1 MSQSELADLLNI
13 SPSTYSR
20 LERNESSV
28 DFEQLTNFAKI
39 LDIPIQEFL
48 PDTLSVNSHHNTQGG
63 VVFGSYNYYSSSDN
77 LNNELVKE
85 NENLKVKLD
94 AQEEIIAIL
103 KSQVEDL
110 KALLNKQG

>member
-1 MSQSELADLLNI
+1 MSQSELADLLCI

-28 DFEQLTNFAKI
+28 DFEQLTAFAKI
-39 LDIPIQEFL
+39 LDIPIQDFL

-85 NENLKVKLD
+85 NENLKIKVQG
-94 AQEEIIAIL
+94 QEELIAVL
-103 KSQVEDL
+103 KSQIEDL
-110 KALLNKQG
+110 KALLIK